1 VAFILE
7 VYLTDFDLEQRAHQ
21 RVIDFLS
28 FHPDGP
34 AIATAESQSGYQAV
48 ADEVP
53 NTIAQQT
60 AVDLVQFLRGH
71 RGT

>member
-1 VAFILE
+1 MTNLE
-7 VYLTDFDLEQRAHQ
+7 LDQQTQQSVL
-21 RVIDFLS
+21 DFLS

-34 AIATAESQSGYQAV
+34 LATALDEQDNYQAV

-60 AVDLVQFLRGH
+60 AVDLVEFLRSAGK
-71 RGT
+71 